1 MTEAVHLP
9 GFGAITI
16 RMQDSLQPRVCC
28 PHALSQDECL
38 LNAVLIL
45 APEHFEDL
53 LLLERVTAS
62 ERIGEDGAG
71 ANRWQLPEVTRK
83 DDIDASE
90 RPAGLVFFQQHEFT
104 CRSSCTQQD
113 ATFEM

>member
-9 GFGAITI
+9 GFGAIPI

-28 PHALSQDECL
+28 PHALRQDECL
-38 LNAVLIL
+38 LNTVLIL
-45 APEHFEDL
+45 APEHFKDL
-53 LLLERVTAS
+53 LLFESVAAS

-90 RPAGLVFFQQHEFT
+90 RPAGLVFFKQHEFT
-104 CRSSCTQQD
+104 CRSSCARQD
-113 ATFEM
+113 ATFDR